1 MIPIVRSVIAVS
13 NQLFQSIPD
22 LFLFSSLICI
32 SPPYVY
38 IISYGVPYVKRFL
51 REYAKKCLLS
61 GTFRISERKK
71 LFDYSQQRQ
80 HRRYKRRAFPAFRRR
95 SEHLGSNQSLQPVK
109 LYVFPLNYIPSA
121 ATKRI
126 GGFFRTSGDMR
137 LSVLAFYL

>member
-38 IISYGVPYVKRFL
+38 IISYGVPYVKCFFRK
-51 REYAKKCLLS
+51 YAKKCLLS

-80 HRRYKRRAFPAFRRR
+80 HLLP
-95 SEHLGSNQSLQPVK
+95 
-109 LYVFPLNYIPSA
+109 
-121 ATKRI
+121 I
-126 GGFFRTSGDMR
+126 GTSGFEPESTVRNAVCFSLKLHSVSRRMNRR
-137 LSVLAFYL
+137 LFPNIKRYVSVCFCILFVTYFKRT

>member
-38 IISYGVPYVKRFL
+38 IISYGVPYVKCFL
-51 REYAKKCLLS
+51 ENMQKSAFYRALFC
-61 GTFRISERKK
+61 ISERKK

-80 HRRYKRRAFPAFRRR
+80 HLLPIGKPGFEPESTACKTVCFSLKLHSVSRHQEDRRLFSNIRIYASVCSCILFVTHFKR
-95 SEHLGSNQSLQPVK
+95 
-109 LYVFPLNYIPSA
+109 
-121 ATKRI
+121 T
-126 GGFFRTSGDMR
+126 
-137 LSVLAFYL
+137 

>member
-80 HRRYKRRAFPAFRRR
+80 HLLPIGTSGVEPESTVRNAVCFSLKLHSVSRHREDRR
-95 SEHLGSNQSLQPVK
+95 L
-109 LYVFPLNYIPSA
+109 
-121 ATKRI
+121 
-126 GGFFRTSGDMR
+126 FRTSGDMR

>member
-22 LFLFSSLICI
+22 LFLFSSVSHLLMYIYYHMVYHMSSVFLENMQKSAFYRALFAFLNGRNYLII
-32 SPPYVY
+32 HS
-38 IISYGVPYVKRFL
+38 
-51 REYAKKCLLS
+51 S
-61 GTFRISERKK
+61 GNI
-71 LFDYSQQRQ
+71 YC
-80 HRRYKRRAFPAFRRR
+80 R

>member
-1 MIPIVRSVIAVS
+1 MIPIVRSVIAVR

-80 HRRYKRRAFPAFRRR
+80 HLLPIGTSGVEPESTACKAICFSLKLHSVSRHQEDRRLFSNIRRYASVCSCILFVTYFRR
-95 SEHLGSNQSLQPVK
+95 
-109 LYVFPLNYIPSA
+109 
-121 ATKRI
+121 T
-126 GGFFRTSGDMR
+126 
-137 LSVLAFYL
+137 

>member
-38 IISYGVPYVKRFL
+38 IISYGVPYVKCFL
-51 REYAKKCLLS
+51 RKYAKKCLLS

-71 LFDYSQQRQ
+71 LFDYSQHRQ
-80 HRRYKRRAFPAFRRR
+80 HLLPIGTPGIEPRSTACKAVCFSLKLHSVSCQFSQQLSTNIKRYVSVCSCILFLAYFKR
-95 SEHLGSNQSLQPVK
+95 
-109 LYVFPLNYIPSA
+109 
-121 ATKRI
+121 T
-126 GGFFRTSGDMR
+126 
-137 LSVLAFYL
+137 

>member
-38 IISYGVPYVKRFL
+38 IISYGVPYVKCFFRK
-51 REYAKKCLLS
+51 YAKKCLLS
-61 GTFRISERKK
+61 GTFLNGRNYLIIHS
-71 LFDYSQQRQ
+71 SGNICC
-80 HRRYKRRAFPAFRRR
+80 R
-95 SEHLGSNQSLQPVK
+95 SEHLDSNQSLRCVTP
-109 LYVFPLNYIPSA
+109 YVFPLNYIPSA

-126 GGFFRTSGDMR
+126 GGFFRTSGYMR

>member
-38 IISYGVPYVKRFL
+38 IISYGVPYVKCFL
-51 REYAKKCLLS
+51 ENMQKSAFYRALFAFLKGRNYLIIHSS
-61 GTFRISERKK
+61 GNICC
-71 LFDYSQQRQ
+71 
-80 HRRYKRRAFPAFRRR
+80 R
-95 SEHLGSNQSLQPVK
+95 SESLDSNQNLQPVK

-126 GGFFRTSGDMR
+126 GGFFRTSGYMR

>member
-38 IISYGVPYVKRFL
+38 IISYGVPYVKCFFRK
-51 REYAKKCLLS
+51 YAKKCLLS

-80 HRRYKRRAFPAFRRR
+80 HLLPIGKPGFEPESTACKTVCFSLKLHSVSRHQEDRRLF
-95 SEHLGSNQSLQPVK
+95 SN
-109 LYVFPLNYIPSA
+109 I
-121 ATKRI
+121 RI
-126 GGFFRTSGDMR
+126 YASVCSCILFITYFMRT
-137 LSVLAFYL
+137 